1 MKELLFFLF
10 LLLSIHLCKE
20 DEPFVNIP
28 KTFLEKFTPNKGY
41 ISSKN
46 TISNLKCFNFI
57 KSKLSDTGHSC
68 NLIYFPIEFEHVCHN
83 LGLISVEDNIHYK
96 LQDSVTKRYLNTII
110 DDDYSFSYSYLS
122 VISLYAYADY
132 NESANLLLSE
142 EGKKIYDNGN
152 NSDFFNQCGDYLITK
167 FAVGMYLVYSVRIE
181 FMTSKEKSSFYNAHS
196 QHDFTAFKDFFHQ
209 LKKYLYSMHM
219 SNVKIELYAI
229 QIGGRINNDVVN
241 TAMRNNFLVTTCTL
255 ETIEECDKYSDDLE
269 TYFKND
275 FYNQKE
281 EKFNRVP
288 LEEFSVIR
296 YGKNSNAFS
305 IKSSIDVSITK
316 NQSRLTKRMVQV
328 NYLIKQLKHIK
339 SSYPIEV
346 KEINSF
352 LETLQ
357 KYYEQLLFNNS
368 VANCYQDFDNI
379 SECTETL
386 LTKIIDYNKYIR
398 ELKSFFDEFNFEDV
412 FEITFRDNL
421 CLPNHLR
428 WVSSGNFQARRFR
441 REYYIV
447 TDFGIFCKKF
457 DKYNFIC
464 SDGIVEFNMKI
475 EDMLNESEKTFIC
488 KNTQFGIS
496 FEHFVFGSAVK
507 ERNLFYLNLDNINE
521 I

>member
-1 MKELLFFLF
+1 
-10 LLLSIHLCKE
+10 
-20 DEPFVNIP
+20 
-28 KTFLEKFTPNKGY
+28 
-41 ISSKN
+41 
-46 TISNLKCFNFI
+46 
-57 KSKLSDTGHSC
+57 
-68 NLIYFPIEFEHVCHN
+68 
-83 LGLISVEDNIHYK
+83 
-96 LQDSVTKRYLNTII
+96 
-110 DDDYSFSYSYLS
+110 
-122 VISLYAYADY
+122 
-132 NESANLLLSE
+132 
-142 EGKKIYDNGN
+142 
-152 NSDFFNQCGDYLITK
+152 
-167 FAVGMYLVYSVRIE
+167 
-181 FMTSKEKSSFYNAHS
+181 
-196 QHDFTAFKDFFHQ
+196 
-209 LKKYLYSMHM
+209 
-219 SNVKIELYAI
+219 
-229 QIGGRINNDVVN
+229 
-241 TAMRNNFLVTTCTL
+241 
-255 ETIEECDKYSDDLE
+255 
-269 TYFKND
+269 
-275 FYNQKE
+275 
-281 EKFNRVP
+281 
-288 LEEFSVIR
+288 
-296 YGKNSNAFS
+296 
-305 IKSSIDVSITK
+305 
-316 NQSRLTKRMVQV
+316 MVQV
-328 NYLIKQLKHIK
+328 NDLIKQLKHIK

-447 TDFGIFCKKF
+447 TDFGIFCKKI